1 MNMLYVVFSA
11 NLYQGLCIVLFY
23 TFDTQEI
30 VFLIDQWILLSCAC
44 FNLAF
49 VSASVALVQV
59 TFLLLQECNFDHA
72 MFSPNTANVD
82 PTGNDAGMLRVLKV
96 SCSLQIP

>member
-11 NLYQGLCIVLFY
+11 NFYQGLCIVLFY

-49 VSASVALVQV
+49 VSASVVLVEV

-72 MFSPNTANVD
+72 MFSPNTASVD
-82 PTGNDAGMLRVLKV
+82 PTGNDAGMLRV
-96 SCSLQIP
+96 

>member
-11 NLYQGLCIVLFY
+11 NFYQGLCIVLFY

-30 VFLIDQWILLSCAC
+30 VFLIDQWILLSCAY

-49 VSASVALVQV
+49 VSASVVLVQV

-82 PTGNDAGMLRVLKV
+82 PTGNDAGMLRV
-96 SCSLQIP
+96 

>member
-1 MNMLYVVFSA
+1 MLYVVFSA
-11 NLYQGLCIVLFY
+11 NFYQGLCIVLFY

-30 VFLIDQWILLSCAC
+30 VFLIDKWILLSCAC

-49 VSASVALVQV
+49 VSAPVVLVQV

-96 SCSLQIP
+96 NCSLQIP

>member
-11 NLYQGLCIVLFY
+11 NFYQGLCIVLFY

-96 SCSLQIP
+96 SWSLQIP

>member
-11 NLYQGLCIVLFY
+11 NFYQGLCIVLFY

-49 VSASVALVQV
+49 VSASVVLVQV

-82 PTGNDAGMLRVLKV
+82 PTGNDAGMLRGLKV

>member
-11 NLYQGLCIVLFY
+11 NFYQGLCIVLFY

-96 SCSLQIP
+96 SCPLQIP

>member
-11 NLYQGLCIVLFY
+11 NFYQGLCIVLFY

-49 VSASVALVQV
+49 VSASVVLVQV

-82 PTGNDAGMLRVLKV
+82 PTDNDAGMLRV
-96 SCSLQIP
+96 